1 MHDVYGNAI
10 TPTWDTSHR
19 VSSVAQTVDDAG
31 STRTRTVSFT
41 YGSGSML
48 PSTMT
53 YNSRTWTYTFETYN
67 PWRLLS
73 AQPPAGPAWGF
84 VYGSN
89 ALTVTTPSGG
99 TVAYGFQTFEGRAAV
114 QTITYG
120 GPRHHQ
126 RHVDNRFQPDR

>member
-1 MHDVYGNAI
+1 M
-10 TPTWDTSHR
+10 
-19 VSSVAQTVDDAG
+19 DDAG
-31 STRTRTVSFT
+31 STRTRTVTFT

-67 PWRLLS
+67 LRRLLS

-84 VYGSN
+84 AYGSN
-89 ALTVTTPSGG
+89 ALTVTTPSGS
-99 TVAYGFQTFEGRAAV
+99 TVAYRFQTFEGRAAV
-114 QTITYG
+114 SHHDG